1 MKALL
6 IERYNFT
13 YDSKMINESIKRNN
27 GLLIVEGLVQ
37 RAEARNQNGR
47 IYPINILKREVE
59 KYIKGPIAENR
70 ALGELDHPECFID
83 GYSILTR
90 EHGWVEFK
98 NLKGNEHVATINPV
112 TQELEYQQIVKVIN
126 EFYEGDVVDIE
137 SKTFQ
142 ATVTPT
148 HRFIV
153 TNQYDIKN
161 NKPLKFKTALELC
174 TGDLIP
180 KKSQYNIE
188 KKETVIIENCKG
200 KLEISSNI
208 FAPFMGWWL
217 AEGWLQKHEN
227 TRGNISRG
235 ICLSQSKKENWGE
248 LDNIFENLSQVLKKK
263 WSTHKRK
270 NNEREYYILENT
282 LYEYLTQF
290 GKCDEKYVPK
300 EIKELNKE
308 NIQLFLDA
316 YLKGDGSQQKN
327 QEVYYTT
334 SKQMSLDISEL
345 INLTGYMSSC
355 SEKELCFE
363 QYLVEGKWVKDFD
376 WYTKK
381 SKYQGKTV
389 DDRKKHYT
397 GKTLYSIR
405 RKYSDH
411 YHMSDCVIATKQY
424 SGNVHCVSVPNETIL
439 VMAPNGS
446 TFWSGNSSIINLKN
460 VSHNIKKLWWDGN
473 DLMGRIEILP
483 TPSGNIL
490 KTLFENNITV
500 GISSRG
506 MGSVQSLGEG
516 AVEVQ
521 DDFEIAGW
529 DFVSTPSTQGAF
541 MRPINE
547 STLYPHSII
556 ANRYSKV
563 NSVITDII
571 CTRSNVCDLK

>member
-1 MKALL
+1 
-6 IERYNFT
+6 
-13 YDSKMINESIKRNN
+13 
-27 GLLIVEGLVQ
+27 
-37 RAEARNQNGR
+37 
-47 IYPINILKREVE
+47 
-59 KYIKGPIAENR
+59 
-70 ALGELDHPECFID
+70 
-83 GYSILTR
+83 
-90 EHGWVEFK
+90 
-98 NLKGNEHVATINPV
+98 
-112 TQELEYQQIVKVIN
+112 
-126 EFYEGDVVDIE
+126 
-137 SKTFQ
+137 
-142 ATVTPT
+142 VTPT